1 MTGDPIAPPGAG
13 ESPSGHRGWQ
23 ALALGAALAFALLA
37 LDAARLE
44 TPTIDEFAHVPAG
57 HAVLVH
63 GNLDLYSKN
72 PPLGKALLAAPNV
85 LLRSVRVPPP
95 QEPSFGW
102 GPWQYGRRFM
112 KANSASYFSLFTTS
126 RAVVIVFALLA
137 GGIVFLW
144 TRALFGERAA
154 ATSSALFLLC
164 PTVLAHGHLATLDVL
179 CATTIAGSLLALRS
193 ALAGDGLPRFVGVG
207 GVLGLALLVKFSGLL
222 LVPVFALLVLLARGR
237 RVGRALGEL
246 AVVFGMAA
254 VVVNGGM
261 AFRGSFA
268 PLGEFAFGS
277 DFARSL
283 QRVLPAGTPVPAP
296 LDYVRGFDAQK
307 RDVERAEFPSYFRGS
322 WSREGVWYYEAA
334 ALLVKTPLPLLALLG
349 FTPFALWRQRLPGH
363 ELALLGAPI
372 LVLGLLLTGLNSL
385 NVGTRYL
392 LPLYP
397 FAFIAMGAAFARGGR
412 ATSISAVALVAL
424 IAALAIRVHPG
435 YLGFFNALAGG
446 PDGGH
451 RFLLDSNLDWGQDLY
466 RLPRAL
472 ERLDPQGEA
481 PLQLLYFGH
490 VEPELYGLEFTLPEE
505 GAPGWVAASVSY
517 LEGFAYPAPA
527 PGRRSTRVPRDA
539 LAWLEGQE
547 PVARLGSIWL
557 FDRRGADAPQR

>member
-1 MTGDPIAPPGAG
+1 MAGDPNARSATEASPAG
-13 ESPSGHRGWQ
+13 RRGW
-23 ALALGAALAFALLA
+23 LALVLAAALAFVLLA
-37 LDAARLE
+37 FHAARLE

-63 GNLDLYSKN
+63 GDLDLYSKN

-85 LLRSVRVPPP
+85 LFRTLRVPRPV
-95 QEPSFGW
+95 EPAFGW

-112 KANSASYFSLFTTS
+112 KANSEVYLGLFTAP

-154 ATSSALFLLC
+154 ATTTALFLLC

-179 CATTIAGSLLALRS
+179 CTTAIAGAAFALRF
-193 ALAGDGLPRFVGVG
+193 ALAGDSVSRFVGAG
-207 GVLGLALLVKFSGLL
+207 GVLGLALLIKFTALL
-222 LVPVFALLVLLARGR
+222 LAPAFLIVVMLARGR
-237 RVGRALGEL
+237 RLGRALGEL
-246 AVVFGMAA
+246 AIVFGMAA

-261 AFRGSFA
+261 AFRGSFE
-268 PLGEFAFGS
+268 PLGGFQFGS

-283 QRVLPAGTPVPAP
+283 QQMLPASLPVPAP
-296 LDYVRGFDAQK
+296 ADYVKGFDAQK
-307 RDVERAEFPSYFRGS
+307 RDVERAEFPSYFRGR

-334 ALLVKTPLPLLALLG
+334 ALLVKTPLPLLALLA
-349 FTPFALWRQRLPGH
+349 FAPAALWRVRPPRH
-363 ELALLGAPI
+363 ELALLIVPI
-372 LVLGLLLTGLNSL
+372 LVLGLLLTGLNNL
-385 NVGTRYL
+385 NVGMRYL

-412 ATSISAVALVAL
+412 TTTAVAVGLVAL
-424 IAALAIRVHPG
+424 SAALALRVHPG
-435 YLGFFNALAGG
+435 YLGYFNLVAGG

-451 RFLLDSNLDWGQDLY
+451 HFLLDSNLDWGQDLY
-466 RLPRAL
+466 RLPGAL
-472 ERLDPQGEA
+472 EALDPGGEA

-490 VEPELYGLEFTLPEE
+490 VEPELYGLDFALPEE
-505 GAPGWVAASVSY
+505 GARGFVAASVTY
-517 LEGFAYPAPA
+517 LKGFAYPAPA
-527 PGRRSTRVPRDA
+527 PGRASTGVPRDS
-539 LAWLEGQE
+539 LAWLDGEE

-557 FDRRGADAPQR
+557 FDRREAGTR